1 MGNADKELM
10 QRLAQGDAVAFET
23 VFRTHY
29 TLLLRYACKITGDKA
44 AAEHVVQ
51 LVFANIWEG
60 RKRLEV
66 KQLKPY
72 LLRATHNKSLTFLM
86 QHQRQA
92 SLELLPPL
100 AEEEV
105 DEVDEQ
111 REEVVRLLIDAL
123 PEQRRR
129 IFKMSR
135 LDGLKYRE
143 IATQLGLS
151 VKTVEA
157 QMGKALQ
164 FLRSSLPQA
173 LKNSEV
179 SD

>member
-1 MGNADKELM
+1 MGNADQELM
-10 QRLAQGDAVAFET
+10 QRLAQGDAGAFET

-44 AAEHVVQ
+44 AAEDVVQ

-92 SLELLPPL
+92 SRS
-100 AEEEV
+100 EE
-105 DEVDEQ
+105 
-111 REEVVRLLIDAL
+111 
-123 PEQRRR
+123 RR
-129 IFKMSR
+129 
-135 LDGLKYRE
+135 
-143 IATQLGLS
+143 
-151 VKTVEA
+151 V
-157 QMGKALQ
+157 GKEC
-164 FLRSSLPQA
+164 R
-173 LKNSEV
+173 
-179 SD
+179 